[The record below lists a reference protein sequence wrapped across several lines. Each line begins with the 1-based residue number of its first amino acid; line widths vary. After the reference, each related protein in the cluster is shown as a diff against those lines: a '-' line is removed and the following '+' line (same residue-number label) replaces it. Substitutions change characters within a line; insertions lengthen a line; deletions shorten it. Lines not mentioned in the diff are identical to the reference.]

1 MPFARLSV
9 QSLPGRALQR
19 PFGLSSE
26 WNGLFPGGWCRPR
39 YRWRRRTIK
48 PPDRNYD
55 VLYGSVSPLFSSSDF
70 TASAGQATPPGP
82 ARGKGQ
88 RLRKCGGKC
97 PLSYLNSGLPLS
109 LVKGVILSS
118 AKIRFN
124 PPQINISRLKWLPS
138 LFSTFGLSRPLH
150 SPSSFSPQ
158 TFGNFA

>member
-55 VLYGSVSPLFSSSDF
+55 VLYGNVSPLFSSSDF
-70 TASAGQATPPGP
+70 TASAGQATPGP

-88 RLRKCGGKC
+88 RLRKCGRKC
-97 PLSYLNSGLPLS
+97 PPSYLNSGLPLS

-124 PPQINISRLKWLPS
+124 PTLISVALNGFHLCFPPLAYRGHCTLLPPS
-138 LFSTFGLSRPLH
+138 LRRRSKTLRE
-150 SPSSFSPQ
+150 
-158 TFGNFA
+158 